1 MKRILVTGSAG
12 FIGSNLVLRLF
23 KELGAVGPAGAANEA
38 GATAAA
44 TGVGATATATGAEA
58 AAAAPV
64 TIVGL
69 DNMNAYYDPAL
80 KEYRLQEIEKAR
92 PAGIDYTFVKGN
104 IADKALV
111 DSLFEQ
117 YRFDVVVNLAA
128 QAGVRYSIENP
139 GAYMD
144 SNIRGFY
151 NILEACRHYPVEHL
165 VYASSS
171 SVYGGNKKV
180 PFSVDDRVDNPVS
193 LYAAT
198 KKSNELMAH
207 CYSKL
212 YDIPSTG
219 LRFFTVYGPAG
230 RPDMAYFG
238 FTNKLRQGK
247 TIQIFNY
254 GNCRRDF
261 TYVDDIVEGVYR
273 VMRKAPARK
282 KGEDGLPVPPYA
294 VYNIGGGQPENL
306 LDFVTILQEELVRA
320 GVLPADYDFE
330 AHKELVPMQPGDV
343 PTTYADA
350 TALERDFGFTPKI
363 TLREG
368 LRKFAE
374 WYKDYYTSK

>member
-1 MKRILVTGSAG
+1 MKTILVTGSAG

-23 KELGAVGPAGAANEA
+23 KELKGG
-38 GATAAA
+38 
-44 TGVGATATATGAEA
+44 
-58 AAAAPV
+58 
-64 TIVGL
+64 TIVGI
-69 DNMNAYYDPAL
+69 DNLNSYYDPSL
-80 KEYRLQEIEKAR
+80 KEYRLSEIDKAK
-92 PAGIDYTFVKGN
+92 PEGIDYTFFKGS
-104 IADKALV
+104 IV
-111 DSLFEQ
+111 DRELINKLFKEFH
-117 YRFDVVVNLAA
+117 FDVVVNLAA

-139 GAYMD
+139 DVYIE
-144 SNIRGFY
+144 SNIIGFY
-151 NILEACRHYPVEHL
+151 NILEACRHNPVEHL

-180 PFSVDDRVDNPVS
+180 PFSTDDRVDNPVS

-212 YDIPSTG
+212 YNIPATG

-238 FTNKLRQGK
+238 FTNKLQRGE

-273 VMRKAPARK
+273 VMQKAPAK
-282 KGEDGLPVPPYA
+282 QTGEDGLPIPPYA

-306 LDFVTILQEELVRA
+306 LDFVNILQEELVRA
-320 GVLPADYDFE
+320 GVLPKDYDFD
-330 AHKELVPMQPGDV
+330 AHKKLVPMQPGDV
-343 PTTYADA
+343 PVTYADSE
-350 TALERDFGFTPKI
+350 ALQRDFGFTPKI

-368 LRKFAE
+368 LREFAE
-374 WYKDYYTSK
+374 WYKEYCK

>member
-1 MKRILVTGSAG
+1 MNVLVTGSAG
-12 FIGSNLVLRLF
+12 FIGANLVKRLF
-23 KELGAVGPAGAANEA
+23 QEMKEGI
-38 GATAAA
+38 
-44 TGVGATATATGAEA
+44 
-58 AAAAPV
+58 
-64 TIVGL
+64 IVGV
-69 DNMNAYYDPAL
+69 DNLNDYYDVSL
-80 KEYRLQEIEKAR
+80 KEYRLKELSSLHEQGSAINYQF
-92 PAGIDYTFVKGN
+92 IKGS
-104 IADKALV
+104 IADKELI
-111 DSLFEQ
+111 DRLFSEFK
-117 YRFDVVVNLAA
+117 FDIVVNLAA

-139 GAYMD
+139 DVYIE
-144 SNIRGFY
+144 SNIIGFY

-180 PFSVDDRVDNPVS
+180 PFSTDDRVDNPVS

-238 FTNKLRQGK
+238 FTNKLLKGG
-247 TIQIFNY
+247 TIQIYNY

-261 TYVDDIVEGVYR
+261 TYVDDIVEGIVR
-273 VMRKAPARK
+273 VMAKAPEK
-282 KGEDGLPVPPYA
+282 KTGEDGLPIPPYKI
-294 VYNIGGGQPENL
+294 YNIGGGQPENL

-320 GVLPADYDFE
+320 GVLPGDYDFD

-350 TALERDFGFTPKI
+350 SALERDFGFTPKI
-363 TLREG
+363 TLRDG

-374 WYKDYYTSK
+374 WYKGYYK

>member
-1 MKRILVTGSAG
+1 MNVLVTGSAG
-12 FIGSNLVLRLF
+12 FIGANLVKRLF
-23 KELGAVGPAGAANEA
+23 QEMKEGI
-38 GATAAA
+38 
-44 TGVGATATATGAEA
+44 
-58 AAAAPV
+58 
-64 TIVGL
+64 IVGV
-69 DNMNAYYDPAL
+69 DNLNDYYDVSL
-80 KEYRLQEIEKAR
+80 KEYRLKELSSLHEQGSAINYQF
-92 PAGIDYTFVKGN
+92 IKGS
-104 IADKALV
+104 IADKELI
-111 DSLFEQ
+111 DRLFSEFK
-117 YRFDVVVNLAA
+117 FDIVVNLAA

-139 GAYMD
+139 DVYIE
-144 SNIRGFY
+144 SNIIGFY

-180 PFSVDDRVDNPVS
+180 PFSTDDRVDNPVS

-238 FTNKLRQGK
+238 FTNKLLKGG
-247 TIQIFNY
+247 TIQIYNY

-261 TYVDDIVEGVYR
+261 TYVDDIVEGIVR
-273 VMRKAPARK
+273 VMAKAPEK
-282 KGEDGLPVPPYA
+282 KTGEDGLPIPPYKI
-294 VYNIGGGQPENL
+294 YNIGGGQPENL

-320 GVLPADYDFE
+320 GVLPGDYDFD

-343 PTTYADA
+343 PTTYAD
-350 TALERDFGFTPKI
+350 TSALERDFGFTPKI
-363 TLREG
+363 TLRDG

-374 WYKDYYTSK
+374 WYKGYYK